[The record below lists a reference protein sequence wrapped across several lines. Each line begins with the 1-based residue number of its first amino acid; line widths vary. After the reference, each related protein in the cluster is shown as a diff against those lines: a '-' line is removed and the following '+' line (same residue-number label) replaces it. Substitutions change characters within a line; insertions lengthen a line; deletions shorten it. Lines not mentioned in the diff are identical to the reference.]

1 MIIINIKKIDKN
13 GNIIYEKHD
22 DGYEEFNE
30 YDSTNK
36 IIRSE
41 SRYAN
46 GIIEIEYYK
55 SND

>member
-1 MIIINIKKIDKN
+1 MDIKKYDKN
-13 GNIIYEKHD
+13 GNIIYERHD

-36 IIRSE
+36 LIRSE

-46 GIIEIEYYK
+46 GIVEIDHYK

>member
-1 MIIINIKKIDKN
+1 MIIKKYDTN
-13 GNIIYEKHD
+13 GNMIYEKHD

-36 IIRSE
+36 LIRSE
-41 SRYAN
+41 SRYSN
-46 GIIEIEYYK
+46 GIVEIDKFK